1 MPLSFDI
8 LTLFPDMFTGVLGES
23 IVARALASG
32 LLRVQFTNIR
42 DFTKDR
48 HRSVDDRPYGGGP
61 GMIFKPEPVFAAVES
76 VLARLGVLDPGV
88 GGQDVPG
95 GGEAGPSRLRKILLT
110 PQGKRLTQADLRG
123 LASAAGIIL
132 LCGHYEGFD
141 ERVVEGL
148 TAQHGFE
155 EISVGDYILSG
166 GEIPAMV
173 ILEGVV
179 RLIPGALGHPMSA
192 REESFEDGALEFP
205 QYTRPPEFRG
215 MRVPDVLLS
224 GNHQLIEKWRREES
238 LKRTRERRRD
248 LMALAPGAESNVPGA
263 GSEGGEARHQCAEYG
278 GRVGGRIDGAME
290 GSSSWT

>member
-8 LTLFPDMFTGVLGES
+8 LTIFPDMFTGVLGES

-42 DFTKDR
+42 DFTTDR

-76 VLARLGVLDPGV
+76 VLARRE
-88 GGQDVPG
+88 VPG
-95 GGEAGPSRLRKILLT
+95 GGPAVAEAGPGRLRKVLLT

-123 LASAAGIIL
+123 LASAAGIVL

-141 ERVVEGL
+141 ERVVGGL
-148 TAQHGFE
+148 AAEHGFE

-179 RLIPGALGHPMSA
+179 RLLPGALGHPLSA
-192 REESFEDGALEFP
+192 RDESFEHGALEFP

-224 GNHQLIEKWRREES
+224 GNHQLIEQWRRQES
-238 LKRTRERRRD
+238 LKRTRERRQDRLPPSPGAAPD
-248 LMALAPGAESNVPGA
+248 APGAGR
-263 GSEGGEARHQCAEYG
+263 EGREARRQSVKYG
-278 GRVGGRIDGAME
+278 GRVGGWIDGAME
-290 GSSSWT
+290 GTSSWT

>member
-8 LTLFPDMFTGVLGES
+8 LTIFPDMFTGVLGES

-32 LLRVQFTNIR
+32 LLRVQLTNIR
-42 DFTKDR
+42 DFTTDR
-48 HRSVDDRPYGGGP
+48 HRKVDDRPYGGGP
-61 GMIFKPEPVFAAVES
+61 GMIFKPEPVLAAVES
-76 VLARLGVLDPGV
+76 VLARHGVT
-88 GGQDVPG
+88 GGA
-95 GGEAGPSRLRKILLT
+95 EAGPSRLRKVLLT

-123 LASAAGIIL
+123 LASAAGIVL

-141 ERVVEGL
+141 ERVVEWL
-148 TAQHGFE
+148 AAQHGFE

-179 RLIPGALGHPMSA
+179 RLLPGALGHPLSA
-192 REESFEDGALEFP
+192 REESFEDGTLEFP

-224 GNHQLIEKWRREES
+224 GNHQLIEQWRREES

-248 LMALAPGAESNVPGA
+248 LLAPSPGA
-263 GSEGGEARHQCAEYG
+263 GSDAPGAGREGREARRQRVEYG

>member
-8 LTLFPDMFTGVLGES
+8 LTIFPDMFTGVLGES

-32 LLRVQFTNIR
+32 ILRVQFTNIR
-42 DFTKDR
+42 DFTTDR

-76 VLARLGVLDPGV
+76 VLARHDE
-88 GGQDVPG
+88 PG
-95 GGEAGPSRLRKILLT
+95 GAEAGPGRLRKVLLT

-123 LASAAGIIL
+123 LASAARIVL

-148 TAQHGFE
+148 AAGHGFE

-179 RLIPGALGHPMSA
+179 RLLPGALGHPLSA
-192 REESFEDGALEFP
+192 RDESFEHGALEFP

-238 LKRTRERRRD
+238 LRRTRERRGD
-248 LMALAPGAESNVPGA
+248 LMAPLPGALPGAEPDAAGA
-263 GSEGGEARHQCAEYG
+263 GREGRAARRQSVEYG
-278 GRVGGRIDGAME
+278 GRVGGAME
-290 GSSSWT
+290 GCSSWT